1 MNTVA
6 PLLKLKKYFVKRIII
21 LLALYI
27 VALVLSNLKVFQHP
41 LLYNPYAI
49 MVLQYVSIFASG
61 ILVVIG
67 YRRYAQSVA
76 DYKDKDDEDAKRLVY
91 IRANRFQNNLI
102 FIALS
107 LNILLLLLTFNRMF
121 AFIAAICFVFNL
133 IYMPSDDKFISD
145 FVEQIDEERYETE
158 INRQDE
164 NNINHNFES

>member
-27 VALVLSNLKVFQHP
+27 VALVLSNLKVFPHP

-49 MVLQYVSIFASG
+49 MVFQYVAMFASG
-61 ILVVIG
+61 ILVVLG
-67 YRRYAQSVA
+67 YHHYAKNVA
-76 DYKDKDDEDAKRLVY
+76 DCKNCDDEDVKRLVY
-91 IRANRFQNNLI
+91 IRSNRYQNNLI
-102 FIALS
+102 FIDL
-107 LNILLLLLTFNRMF
+107 LINIVLLLLTFNRMF